1 MNQVFIFWLKI
12 FIRFKQKVIALKKI
26 YYVPGL
32 ISALL
37 IPILFWYYGNQKL
50 EEANFRVI
58 DIGLPSKLEKEGSNY
73 LYSFEPLR
81 NWKYKQINIEPGTA
95 KENSD
100 FYVSELKKL
109 DQNNVKNSGIE
120 FILNDK
126 NTYGDF
132 ASLLNDMA
140 VAKHETYAYDLEKTG
155 HFFATVNYKDPN
167 AVEEKI
173 ECLLCNDTLMYYVDP
188 VMRES
193 ILDIIIRSESYN
205 RFFENIS
212 KLPKQAYYI
221 LFGFLFF
228 LNISMLSI
236 KERFQ
241 LHRFHY

>member
-1 MNQVFIFWLKI
+1 MKKI
-12 FIRFKQKVIALKKI
+12 F
-26 YYVPGL
+26 YVPGL
-32 ISALL
+32 ISALV
-37 IPILFWYYGNQKL
+37 IPFLFWYYINPYID
-50 EEANFRVI
+50 ETNYNI
-58 DIGLPSKLEKEGSNY
+58 MDIGLSSKLDKNKSNV
-73 LYSFEPLR
+73 SSTFEPLR
-81 NWKYKQINIEPGTA
+81 NWKYKQISIEPGKA

-109 DQNNVKNSGIE
+109 DQNNIKNSGIE

-167 AVEEKI
+167 AIEEKV
-173 ECLLCNDTLMYYVDP
+173 ECLLCNDTVYYEDP
-188 VMRES
+188 SMRES
-193 ILDIIIRSESYN
+193 ILDLIMRRESYN

-228 LNISMLSI
+228 LNISMLSF

-241 LHRFHY
+241 LQRLS

>member
-1 MNQVFIFWLKI
+1 MKKI
-12 FIRFKQKVIALKKI
+12 FYI
-26 YYVPGL
+26 PGL
-32 ISALL
+32 ISALI
-37 IPILFWYYGNQKL
+37 IPFLFWYYINPYIDETNYNIMDIWLPPKL
-50 EEANFRVI
+50 DKN
-58 DIGLPSKLEKEGSNY
+58 KSNV
-73 LYSFEPLR
+73 SSTFEPLR
-81 NWKYKQINIEPGTA
+81 NWKYKQISIEPGKA

-109 DQNNVKNSGIE
+109 DQNNIENSGIE

-167 AVEEKI
+167 AVEEKV
-173 ECLLCNDTLMYYVDP
+173 ECLLCNDTVYYEDP
-188 VMRES
+188 SMRES
-193 ILDIIIRSESYN
+193 ILDLIMRRESYN

-212 KLPKQAYYI
+212 KLPKQTYYI
-221 LFGFLFF
+221 IFGFLFF

-241 LHRFHY
+241 LQRLS

>member
-1 MNQVFIFWLKI
+1 VKKI
-12 FIRFKQKVIALKKI
+12 FYI
-26 YYVPGL
+26 PGL
-32 ISALL
+32 ISALV
-37 IPILFWYYGNQKL
+37 IPFLFWYYINPYIDETNYNIMDIWLPPKL
-50 EEANFRVI
+50 
-58 DIGLPSKLEKEGSNY
+58 DKDKSNV
-73 LYSFEPLR
+73 SFTFEPLR
-81 NWKYKQINIEPGTA
+81 NWKYKQINIESGKA

-109 DQNNVKNSGIE
+109 DQNNIKNSGIE

-155 HFFATVNYKDPN
+155 HFFATINYKDPN
-167 AVEEKI
+167 AVEEKV
-173 ECLLCNDTLMYYVDP
+173 ECLLCNDTIIYDEDP
-188 VMRES
+188 SMRES
-193 ILDIIIRSESYN
+193 ILRREFYN
-205 RFFENIS
+205 TFFENIS
-212 KLPKQAYYI
+212 KLPKQGYYI

-241 LHRFHY
+241 LQ